1 MTGAALLLDPLL
13 QGELDG
19 DRGQR
24 LGGVVGGA
32 GLPVPAGEAVDERAG
47 PVPHALPGLEAVL
60 VLDLDEHVVGVVGD
74 LGGGDHPRPAGRVAV
89 LRDLVQLL
97 VGDEAGVGHQALVDR
112 AELADA
118 ELGVG
123 DEPAALGPAPAPA
136 PAGAAALGEHE
147 AAEHPVERAVAEPG
161 VVARRVRVVLV
172 VAGADDRAD
181 QPGPG
186 RVEQVGLQRL
196 EPEPLPLGQPVGR
209 GAAPGTVAV
218 VHHAEQHG
226 EGLVQVEAL
235 ARLLAAE
242 AAGDEVAE
250 AGHASTRRCSPR
262 RRPGGCR
269 VPGRASA

>member
-1 MTGAALLLDPLL
+1 MPALLLDPLL

-24 LGGVVGGA
+24 LGRVVGGA
-32 GLPVPAGEAVDERAG
+32 GLPVPAGQAVDERAG
-47 PVPHALPGLEAVL
+47 PVPDPLPGLEAVL

-74 LGGGDHPRPAGRVAV
+74 LGGGDHPRAAGRVAASFG
-89 LRDLVQLL
+89 DLVQFL

-123 DEPAALGPAPAPA
+123 DEPAALGPAPASA
-136 PAGAAALGEHE
+136 AAGALALGQHE
-147 AAEHPVERAVAEPG
+147 AAEHLVERAVAEPG

-172 VAGADDRAD
+172 IAGLRRPCRSAWSASGRTGRPSA
-181 QPGPG
+181 PRTGGP
-186 RVEQVGLQRL
+186 
-196 EPEPLPLGQPVGR
+196 PLGQPVGR
-209 GAAPGTVAV
+209 RAAPRAVAV
-218 VHHAEQHG
+218 VDHAEQHG
-226 EGLVQVEAL
+226 QGLVQVEAL

-250 AGHASTRRCSPR
+250 AGHRSTP
-262 RRPGGCR
+262 
-269 VPGRASA
+269 AM